1 MQIAQ
6 DTVVTLSYTMA
17 DSDGNVLEQS
27 EEPLTY
33 LHGGFENIFPA
44 VESALM
50 GKEPGDTVD
59 LTLEPVDAFGEYD
72 STLMR
77 MESLDAFPTTVTVE
91 VGMRFEGQSDS
102 SGEVLLYTVTD
113 VADGKVVVD
122 GNHPLAGERIRFNCT
137 IEGVRAATPEEV
149 AHGHVHGADGH
160 HHHH

>member
-1 MQIAQ
+1 MQIAK
-6 DTVVTLSYTMA
+6 DTVVTLSYSLF

-33 LHGGFENIFPA
+33 LHGGYENIFPS
-44 VESALM
+44 VEAALI
-50 GKEPGDTVD
+50 GKQVGETVD

-72 STLMR
+72 SSLIR
-77 MESLDAFPTTVTVE
+77 MEPQDAFPSEVE
-91 VGMRFEGQSDS
+91 VGMRFEGQSDA

-122 GNHPLAGERIRFNCT
+122 GNHPLAGERIRFTCT
-137 IEGVRAATPEEV
+137 IESVRAASREELE
-149 AHGHVHGADGH
+149 HGHVHGPDGH